1 MALKAVIFDMDGVL
15 TATVEY
21 HYLSWKKVSNEFG
34 LPFTWNDNEKLRGL
48 TRKESL
54 EVLLAGRSIP
64 EEQKDE
70 MLKMKNAYFLESL
83 NNIGPG
89 DILSGVPELLQELR
103 QAGMRIGVASSS
115 RNVRPVLN
123 HLGIAGFIDAMG
135 DGTSV
140 SRPKPEPDIF
150 FYTASSL
157 RVKPRQCL
165 VVEDSEAGVKAGLA
179 AGMCVVGV
187 GPVARLRAAHALFPD
202 LGNVK
207 LIDLL
212 EVYHSWRLE
221 HTLFFPLSRA
231 KTPVWR

>member
-21 HYLSWKKVSNEFG
+21 HYRSWKKVSKEFG
-34 LPFTWNDNEKLRGL
+34 LPFTRKDNEKLRGL
-48 TRKESL
+48 TRRESL
-54 EVLLAGRSIP
+54 EVLLAGKSIS
-64 EEQKDE
+64 EEQKDK

-83 NNIGPG
+83 NKFGSD
-89 DILSGVPELLQELR
+89 DILSGVSELLEELR
-103 QAGMRIGVASSS
+103 AAGMRIGVASSS
-115 RNVRPVLN
+115 RNVRPVLS
-123 HLGIAGFIDAMG
+123 HLGIAGLTDAIA
-135 DGTSV
+135 DGASV
-140 SRPKPEPDIF
+140 RKPKPEPDIF
-150 FYTASSL
+150 LYTASSL

-187 GPVARLRAAHALFPD
+187 GAPARLHGAHALFPD
-202 LGNVK
+202 LSNVK

-212 EVYHSWRLE
+212 RVYHSWRLE

-231 KTPVWR
+231 RTPV